1 MHNQTY
7 CHQLLITGDNMSV
20 LENKIAPDEIFRKHG
35 GQLRMSEAI
44 SYGLSRYMLYKMRDD
59 GSIEQISRG
68 IYRLV
73 DLPPISNPDLVTVS
87 LRFPNAVV
95 CLISALSFHGITTQ
109 IPHEIS
115 VAVPRNARMPSLKS
129 PPVHAYKF
137 SDEAFTAGIDK
148 HQIDGVSV
156 QIYNPEKTLA
166 DCFKYRNKLGMD
178 VVLEA
183 LKFYRTQKQFN
194 LNTLLKYARVCR
206 VEKVMKPY
214 LEAIL

>member
-1 MHNQTY
+1 
-7 CHQLLITGDNMSV
+7 MSV
-20 LENKIAPDEIFRKHG
+20 SVEKASPEAIFRQYG

-44 SYGLSRYMLYKMRDD
+44 GHGISRYSLYKMRDN
-59 GSIEQISRG
+59 GIVEQVSRG

-73 DLPPISNPDLVTVS
+73 DLPPITNPDLVTVS
-87 LRFPNAVV
+87 LRFPKAVI
-95 CLISALSFHGITTQ
+95 CLISALSYHQITTQ

-115 VAVPRNARMPSLKS
+115 VAVPRNARMPSLDT

-137 SDEAFTAGIDK
+137 SDEAFNAGIEK
-148 HQIDGVSV
+148 HKVDGVTV

-183 LKFYRTQKQFN
+183 LKLYRSQRKYS
-194 LNTLLKYARVCR
+194 LNMLLKYAKVCR

>member
-1 MHNQTY
+1 
-7 CHQLLITGDNMSV
+7 MSRFG
-20 LENKIAPDEIFRKHG
+20 KISPEAIFRKYG
-35 GQLRMSEAI
+35 GQLRMSDAI
-44 SYGLSRYMLYKMRDD
+44 RHGISRYSLYKMRDN
-59 GSIEQISRG
+59 GTVEQVSRG

-73 DLPPISNPDLVTVS
+73 ELPPISNPDLVTVS
-87 LRFPNAVV
+87 LRYPNAVI
-95 CLISALSFHGITTQ
+95 CLISALSYHGITTQ
-109 IPHEIS
+109 IPHEVS
-115 VAVPRNARMPSLKS
+115 VAVPRRARMPSLDS

-137 SDEAFTAGIDK
+137 SDEAFTTGIER

-156 QIYNPEKTLA
+156 QIYSPEKTLA

-183 LKFYRTQKQFN
+183 LKFYRAQKQFN

>member
-1 MHNQTY
+1 
-7 CHQLLITGDNMSV
+7 MSDFDKV
-20 LENKIAPDEIFRKHG
+20 SPETIFREYG
-35 GQLRMSEAI
+35 GQLRMSDAI
-44 SYGLSRYMLYKMRDD
+44 RHGISRYSLYKMRDN
-59 GSIEQISRG
+59 GTVEQISRG

-87 LRFPNAVV
+87 LRYPNAVI
-95 CLISALSFHGITTQ
+95 CLISALSYYGITTQ
-109 IPHEIS
+109 IPHEVS
-115 VAVPRNARMPSLKS
+115 VAVPRNARMPSLDS

-137 SDEAFTAGIDK
+137 SDEAFRAGIDK
-148 HQIDGVSV
+148 HQIDGVTV
-156 QIYNPEKTLA
+156 QIYSPEKTLA

-194 LNTLLKYARVCR
+194 LNMLLKYSRVCR
-206 VEKVMKPY
+206 VEKVIKPY

>member
-1 MHNQTY
+1 
-7 CHQLLITGDNMSV
+7 MSAV
-20 LENKIAPDEIFRKHG
+20 KNKIDPIEIFHKHG

-44 SYGLSRYMLYKMRDD
+44 SYGISRHTLYKMRDN
-59 GSIEQISRG
+59 SVIEQVSRG

-73 DLPPISNPDLVTVS
+73 DLPPISNLDLVIVG

-95 CLISALSFHGITTQ
+95 CLISALSYHEMTTQ

-115 VAVPRNARMPSLKS
+115 IAVTRNARMPSLDS

-137 SDEAFTAGIDK
+137 STEAFNAGIEK
-148 HQIDGVSV
+148 HQIDDVSV
-156 QIYNPEKTLA
+156 QIYSAEKTLV

-183 LKFYRTQKQFN
+183 LKLYRSQKKYN
-194 LNTLLKYARVCR
+194 LNKIIKYARICR

-214 LEAIL
+214 LEATL